1 MRKEVFKLA
10 WPVML
15 QNTMMILTLMVDTAM
30 LGWYSDTSQAAAGI
44 GTPINLMARLVLMCI
59 PITATAIVSRSIG
72 ECNNAKASINAA
84 LALLVGLALGGA
96 LSLGG
101 SFGARLMAGF
111 FVDTNTQVGRE
122 AVIYLSI
129 TLSAFVLNY
138 IFLIGTAI
146 LRAAGNTTTALV
158 ITIFSNLFNVLGNYL
173 LIYGKFGFPELGIRG
188 AAIATA
194 LAWTVECV
202 SMLAIL
208 FVGKAVIRIRLGD
221 FRRITGRMFG
231 TLMRISAP
239 AAIEPLVTH
248 TGSLLFLK
256 IVSTF
261 GVATLAAHHILI
273 RIEGFSF
280 MPAMGLS
287 MASGALLGQVL
298 GAKQMEKTGAI
309 HKAALELTF
318 VIMGGMGILFMLFP
332 SPIIGLFTPKPDIR
346 QLGALCLII
355 AGIEQ
360 PIMGYAMVHLGLLRG
375 SGDTK
380 STFYVNVIGVWL
392 VRLPLAYLLAVVF
405 KMGLLGIW
413 LSMPVDWLA
422 RSIIYYFVYRGG
434 RWKRINI

>member
-15 QNTMMILTLMVDTAM
+15 QNTMMILTLLVDTAM
-30 LGWYSDTSQAAAGI
+30 LGWYSDTSQAASGI
-44 GTPINLMARLVLMCI
+44 GTPINLMARLVLMCV
-59 PITATAIVSRSIG
+59 PITATATVARAIG
-72 ECNNAKASINAA
+72 EGDNAKASINGA
-84 LALLVGLALGGA
+84 LALLVGLVLGGA
-96 LSLGG
+96 LSLSGN
-101 SFGARLMAGF
+101 FGARLMAGF
-111 FVDTNTQVGRE
+111 FVDTNIQVGRE
-122 AVIYLSI
+122 AITYLSI

-146 LRAAGNTTTALV
+146 LRAGGDTVTALV
-158 ITIFSNLFNVLGNYL
+158 ITIFSNIINVLGNYL

-194 LAWTVECV
+194 LAWAVECA

-208 FVGKAVIRIRLGD
+208 FVGKSIIRIRLGD
-221 FRRITGRMFG
+221 FWRITRGMFS
-231 TLMRISAP
+231 TLVRISAP
-239 AAIEPLVTH
+239 TAIEPLITH
-248 TGSLLFLK
+248 TGALLFLK
-256 IVSTF
+256 IVSSF
-261 GVATLAAHHILI
+261 GVVALATHHILL

-287 MASGALLGQVL
+287 MASGALLGQML
-298 GAKQMEKTGAI
+298 GARQMEKAGLI

-318 VIMGGMGILFMLFP
+318 VIMGGMAVFFMLFS
-332 SPIIGLFTPKPDIR
+332 SPIMSLFTPNPDVR
-346 QLGALCLII
+346 HLGALCLII

-360 PIMGYAMVHLGLLRG
+360 PIIGYAMVHVGLLRG
-375 SGDTK
+375 AGDTK
-380 STFYVNVIGVWL
+380 STLYINVIGIWL

-413 LSMPVDWLA
+413 LTMPVDWVV
-422 RSIIYYFVYRGG
+422 RSIIYNVVYRHG